1 MRSLTCS
8 SLFHPPIDA
17 SLTFHRCS
25 VFPVPVRPWVIRV
38 SSRNPLRIPGGGRGP
53 AGPDLPPAGFPV
65 PFLFQ
70 HGFESAMLGHE
81 LLGCRHHG
89 LPTEIN
95 PELPSRP
102 ANSRN
107 LPVFHVHLACGIL
120 RTWAVLMVCSGEQ
133 HSPGMSGTRCRSFSA
148 WHARIER
155 VQWVRRIRL
164 VRT

>member
-25 VFPVPVRPWVIRV
+25 VFPVPVRPWVIRA

-107 LPVFHVHLACGIL
+107 LPVLHVHLACGIL
-120 RTWAVLMVCSGEQ
+120 RTWTSLMARSGGQ

-148 WHARIER
+148 WHVRIER
-155 VQWVRRIRL
+155 VQWVRRIR
-164 VRT
+164 VART